1 MKKGPWAL
9 KQSFKYVYNINQNR
23 SYMQLPQT
31 TLYNS
36 SQGSSPGL
44 PRGLFAPGLSRE
56 LPGTPPGQPWTVAYR
71 STIETAL
78 QSNPD
83 RPDHR
88 QAESSL
94 ERGLLPDGQQ
104 YPRLYRS
111 QRQLRVQRDQRLT
124 GSHLEPLVKKRINIV
139 PGRQDLVY

>member
-9 KQSFKYVYNINQNR
+9 KQSFKYAYNINQNR
-23 SYMQLPQT
+23 SYMQLLQT

-83 RPDHR
+83 KPDHR

-94 ERGLLPDGQQ
+94 ERGQSADGQQ
-104 YPRLYRS
+104 DPRLQRSLES
-111 QRQLRVQRDQRLT
+111 QRALDSTR
-124 GSHLEPLVKKRINIV
+124 SHRQALVNKGPNII
-139 PGRQDLVY
+139 PGRRNLVY

>member
-9 KQSFKYVYNINQNR
+9 KLSFNYVYNINQNR
-23 SYMQLPQT
+23 SYMQLLQT
-31 TLYNS
+31 TLYKG

-56 LPGTPPGQPWTVAYR
+56 LPGASQGQPWTVAYR

-83 RPDHR
+83 KPDHR

-111 QRQLRVQRDQRLT
+111 QRQQRVQRDQQLT

>member
-9 KQSFKYVYNINQNR
+9 KQSFNYVYNINQNR
-23 SYMQLPQT
+23 SYMQLLQT
-31 TLYNS
+31 TLYKG

-56 LPGTPPGQPWTVAYR
+56 LPGASQGQPWTVAYR

-83 RPDHR
+83 KPDHR

-94 ERGLLPDGQQ
+94 RRGLLPDGQQ

-111 QRQLRVQRDQRLT
+111 QRQQRVQRDQQLT